1 DIRFFCGRATPEMAR
16 VPFSI
21 LRDLFSNRF
30 EIQESD
36 TPPLARQKLERGFVE
51 LRRVSTGE
59 SLPQAHS
66 LTLEIHFIGQLLGL
80 DFSASPWLKPIL
92 NDADQIRH
100 RAFNYLSS
108 FFSTITQTSS
118 AVATMMMLEDVHW
131 SDEGSLE
138 FLEHLAHHC
147 QDVPLMIV
155 C

>member
-1 DIRFFCGRATPEMAR
+1 
-16 VPFSI
+16 
-21 LRDLFSNRF
+21 
-30 EIQESD
+30 
-36 TPPLARQKLERGFVE
+36 
-51 LRRVSTGE
+51 
-59 SLPQAHS
+59 
-66 LTLEIHFIGQLLGL
+66 
-80 DFSASPWLKPIL
+80 FSASPWLKPIL

-155 C
+155 CSTRPNLYERHPGWGRNLGSHTRMDLEALSRRESRQLVESILSKTDEIPQALRELIVGGAEGIPFYIEEIIKMLMDQKV